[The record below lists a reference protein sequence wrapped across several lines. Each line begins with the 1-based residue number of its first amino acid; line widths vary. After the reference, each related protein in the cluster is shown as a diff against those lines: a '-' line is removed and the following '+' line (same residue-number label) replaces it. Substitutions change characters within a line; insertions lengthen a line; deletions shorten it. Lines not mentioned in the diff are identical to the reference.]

1 MSKAVVL
8 LSGGIDSTVCLA
20 DAVNRF
26 NGPENVIALTLFY
39 GQKHAKELESAKAV
53 AGYFGAQHV
62 IKNLADVF
70 EFDNNPLLAKSTEA
84 VPEGDY
90 ATQQRESNGM
100 VKTYVPFR
108 NGLFLSYATAIAY
121 SLGASWVVYGAH
133 ADDAAGNA
141 YPDCSV
147 AFYTALSQAVYEGTG
162 HKVQLFAPLIN
173 SFKKDIVKKGL
184 ELGAPFHLTWSC
196 YNGTEKACGKCG
208 TCIDRKKAFEANGVK
223 DPIEY
228 AE

>member
-1 MSKAVVL
+1 MSKVVVL

-20 DAVNRF
+20 DAVERF
-26 NGPENVIALTLFY
+26 GAENVGALTLFY
-39 GQKHAKELESAKAV
+39 GQKHAKELQSAKAV
-53 AGYFGAQHV
+53 ARHLGVNHSIQD
-62 IKNLADVF
+62 LAEVF
-70 EFDNNPLLAKSTEA
+70 KFDNNPLLAGSTEK

-90 ATQQRESNGM
+90 ATQQREANGM

-121 SLGASWVVYGAH
+121 SLGAQWVIYGAH

-141 YPDCSV
+141 YPDCSLD
-147 AFYTALSQAVYEGTG
+147 FYTAMDRAIYVGTG
-162 HKVQLFAPLIN
+162 QKVQLFAPLIN
-173 SFKKDIVKKGL
+173 KFKKDIVKRGL
-184 ELGAPFHLTWSC
+184 ELNAPFHLTWSC

-208 TCIDRKKAFEANGVK
+208 TCIDRKKAFEANGVE
-223 DPIEY
+223 DPIDY